1 MTRRHRHRSLRGLKA
16 TLVAILPLALFLAI
30 GLSVRF
36 TRTETSAPAKIPGI
50 EASMVLTEEPACVE
64 VGQVPK
70 GSTLAEA
77 LAQEGVAPGDANAF
91 IGRLGSLFDLR
102 RVGSDDEY
110 RLLWDKDGEV
120 TRIEFQPDDSGYF
133 VVEKD
138 SLGLSAWR
146 EEPPVDRVVR
156 KMSGTVRGSLYASM
170 LKQGLDAGM
179 AATFCDVFSYDVDFA
194 TETKDGDVFECLV
207 EERLRDGRR
216 VGGVRL
222 LAGSYRNGAEVHQ
235 AAWYEPKTGKGG
247 YYRPNGEALK
257 RAFLRSPLNYTRIS
271 SGYTHK
277 RLHPIFK
284 TVRPHLGVDY
294 AAPTGTPVVSVAD
307 GVVQS
312 AGWVG
317 GYGKLVRVKHAGGIV
332 TYYAHLSRFAAGLR
346 AGTRVDQNQVIGYV
360 GSTGHSTGP
369 HLDFRVEVG
378 GKFVNPLT
386 FKSTGGEPLPSSELA
401 EFRKVSGAYSDL
413 IARLDGQA
421 AVPEAEFAALLN
433 GGATTLPGL
442 ALSPGDAGTP
452 KAAAPR

>member
-1 MTRRHRHRSLRGLKA
+1 MTRRHRHRSRRGLTA
-16 TLVAILPLALFLAI
+16 TLVAILPLALFLGI
-30 GLSVRF
+30 GLSIRL
-36 TRTETSAPAKIPGI
+36 TRSPDSAPAKVPGV
-50 EASMVLTEEPACVE
+50 EVSMLLTEEPVCVE
-64 VGQVPK
+64 VGRVPK

-77 LAQEGVAPGDANAF
+77 LAHEGVEPGEANAF
-91 IGRLGSLFDLR
+91 LARLGSLFDLR

-110 RLLWDKDGEV
+110 RLLWDKGGDV

-138 SLGLSAWR
+138 SAGLSAWR

-156 KMSGTVRGSLYASM
+156 KMAGTVRGSLYASM
-170 LKQGLDAGM
+170 MKQGLDPGLV
-179 AATFCDVFSYDVDFA
+179 ATFCDVFSYDVDFA
-194 TETKDGDVFECLV
+194 TETNDGDAFECLV

-222 LAGSYRNGAEVHQ
+222 LSGSYRNGADVHE
-235 AAWYEPKTGKGG
+235 ACWYEPAGAKGG
-247 YYRPNGEALK
+247 YYRPSGEALK

-277 RLHPIFK
+277 RRHPIFK

-312 AGWVG
+312 AGWVN
-317 GYGKLVRVKHAGGIV
+317 GYGKLVRVKHSGGIV
-332 TYYAHLSRFAAGLR
+332 TYYAHLSRFAAGIR
-346 AGTRVDQNQVIGYV
+346 AGARVDQNQVIGHV
-360 GSTGHSTGP
+360 GQTGHATGP

-378 GKFVNPLT
+378 GQFVNPLT
-386 FKSTGGEPLPSSELA
+386 FKSTGGDPLPATELA
-401 EFRKVSGAYSDL
+401 SFRKVSGAYRDL
-413 IARLDGQA
+413 IARLDGQG
-421 AVPEAEFAALLN
+421 AVPEAEFAALLQ
-433 GGATTLPGL
+433 GGAVTLPGL
-442 ALSPGDAGTP
+442 ALSPTDAGAM